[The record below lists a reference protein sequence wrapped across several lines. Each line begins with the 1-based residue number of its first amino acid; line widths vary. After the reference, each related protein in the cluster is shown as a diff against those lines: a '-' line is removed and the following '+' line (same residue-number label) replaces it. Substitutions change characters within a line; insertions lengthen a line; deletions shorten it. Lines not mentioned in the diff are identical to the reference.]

1 MNYKKIVCWMMTT
14 AVVMSGIVSGC
25 GQSSKQSGSS
35 EKYIDLQE
43 AAVDGEVLIS
53 EEGDYILQGS
63 LSNGQIVVDAK
74 GANVSLIFAGAQV
87 TNEADAALY
96 VKDAKKVVVTL
107 QEDSENTLS
116 CTGEYDSDNEDTVNA
131 VIYSKN
137 DLLFEGSGLLSI
149 NSEYGD
155 GIKAKENL
163 TITGGDFDIDVAGD
177 GIDSSGVLQIDDGIF
192 DILCAGGCENGETH
206 LEQNFTGGGKMQ
218 NMGEKPEGAG
228 RKKQGEM
235 PEGVELPEQGEMP
248 EEMEPPEQGEMPE
261 GVESPEQGELPE
273 GMECPERGGKS
284 GMREFTEQGEMP
296 EGMESPEI
304 NETSEDVGQ
313 SSTDSDDTISSKGIK
328 SDSDIKI
335 SGGNIK
341 IDSADDAIHSN
352 GTVTID
358 AGVLELA
365 SGDDGIHAESEL
377 IVAGGNIKVT
387 KCYEGLEGT
396 DVTIN
401 DGDIEVTSDDD
412 GLNAAGDTNE
422 TVDST
427 AEYKITINGGYL
439 YVCANG
445 DGIDSNGDI
454 EINGGTVYV
463 DGPSNNG
470 NSAIDFGE
478 RSKAIVN
485 GGTLVAV
492 GSSGMA
498 EEFDA
503 ESTQGFVLVRLDQT
517 AEEGS
522 LVTLTDESGKELIS
536 YTAAKTFNC
545 VEISC
550 AELIEGQTY
559 TLTVG
564 ETSQKIEI

>member
-14 AVVMSGIVSGC
+14 AVVMLGIVSGC

-35 EKYIDLQE
+35 EKYIDLEE

-96 VKDAKKVVVTL
+96 VKEAEQVVVTL
-107 QEDSENTLS
+107 EENSENALS
-116 CTGEYDSDNEDTVNA
+116 CTEEYDAEDEDTVNA

-137 DLLFEGSGLLSI
+137 DLVLEGSGLLSI
-149 NSEYGD
+149 TSEYGD

-228 RKKQGEM
+228 RKEQGEL
-235 PEGVELPEQGEMP
+235 PEGVELPEQGELPEGVERHDRGGKSGMRELAEQGELPEGMEPPEQGELP
-248 EEMEPPEQGEMPE
+248 EEMEPPEQGEMSE
-261 GVESPEQGELPE
+261 DGE
-273 GMECPERGGKS
+273 R
-284 GMREFTEQGEMP
+284 
-296 EGMESPEI
+296 PEI
-304 NETSEDVGQ
+304 NETSADVEQNG
-313 SSTDSDDTISSKGIK
+313 TDSDETISSKGIK
-328 SDSDIKI
+328 SDTDIKI

-352 GTVTID
+352 GTVTIE
-358 AGVLELA
+358 AGVIELA

-377 IVAGGNIKVT
+377 LVNGGSIKVT

-412 GLNAAGDTNE
+412 GLNAAGDTNA
-422 TVDST
+422 TADST

-439 YVCANG
+439 YVCAGG

-564 ETSQKIEI
+564 ETLQKIEI

>member
-1 MNYKKIVCWMMTT
+1 MTT
-14 AVVMSGIVSGC
+14 AVVMLGIVSGC

-35 EKYIDLQE
+35 EKYIDLEE

-228 RKKQGEM
+228 RK
-235 PEGVELPEQGEMP
+235 
-248 EEMEPPEQGEMPE
+248 
-261 GVESPEQGELPE
+261 EQGELPE
-273 GMECPERGGKS
+273 
-284 GMREFTEQGEMP
+284 
-296 EGMESPEI
+296 
-304 NETSEDVGQ
+304 
-313 SSTDSDDTISSKGIK
+313 
-328 SDSDIKI
+328 
-335 SGGNIK
+335 
-341 IDSADDAIHSN
+341 
-352 GTVTID
+352 
-358 AGVLELA
+358 A
-365 SGDDGIHAESEL
+365 SCIL
-377 IVAGGNIKVT
+377 
-387 KCYEGLEGT
+387 
-396 DVTIN
+396 
-401 DGDIEVTSDDD
+401 
-412 GLNAAGDTNE
+412 
-422 TVDST
+422 
-427 AEYKITINGGYL
+427 
-439 YVCANG
+439 
-445 DGIDSNGDI
+445 
-454 EINGGTVYV
+454 
-463 DGPSNNG
+463 
-470 NSAIDFGE
+470 
-478 RSKAIVN
+478 
-485 GGTLVAV
+485 
-492 GSSGMA
+492 
-498 EEFDA
+498 
-503 ESTQGFVLVRLDQT
+503 
-517 AEEGS
+517 
-522 LVTLTDESGKELIS
+522 
-536 YTAAKTFNC
+536 
-545 VEISC
+545 
-550 AELIEGQTY
+550 
-559 TLTVG
+559 
-564 ETSQKIEI
+564 

>member
-14 AVVMSGIVSGC
+14 AVVMLGIVSGC

-35 EKYIDLQE
+35 EKYIDLEE

-53 EEGDYILQGS
+53 EEGDYIFQGS
-63 LSNGQIVVDAK
+63 LSNVQIVVDAK

-137 DLLFEGSGLLSI
+137 VLVLEGSGLLSI

-228 RKKQGEM
+228 RKEQGEL
-235 PEGVELPEQGEMP
+235 PEGVELPEQGELP
-248 EEMEPPEQGEMPE
+248 EELEPPEQGELSE
-261 GVESPEQGELPE
+261 DGE
-273 GMECPERGGKS
+273 R
-284 GMREFTEQGEMP
+284 
-296 EGMESPEI
+296 PEI
-304 NETSEDVGQ
+304 NETSADVEQNG
-313 SSTDSDDTISSKGIK
+313 TDSDETISSKGIK
-328 SDSDIKI
+328 SDTDIKI
-335 SGGNIK
+335 NGGSIK

-387 KCYEGLEGT
+387 KCYEGLEGS

-545 VEISC
+545 VELRC

>member
-14 AVVMSGIVSGC
+14 AVVMLGIVSGC

-35 EKYIDLQE
+35 EKYIDLEE

-96 VKDAKKVVVTL
+96 VKEAEQVVVTL
-107 QEDSENTLS
+107 EENSENALS
-116 CTGEYDSDNEDTVNA
+116 CTEEYDAEDEDTVNA

-137 DLLFEGSGLLSI
+137 DLVLEGSGLLSI
-149 NSEYGD
+149 TSEYGD

-228 RKKQGEM
+228 RK
-235 PEGVELPEQGEMP
+235 EQGELP
-248 EEMEPPEQGEMPE
+248 EEMEPPEQGEMSE
-261 GVESPEQGELPE
+261 DGE
-273 GMECPERGGKS
+273 R
-284 GMREFTEQGEMP
+284 
-296 EGMESPEI
+296 PEI
-304 NETSEDVGQ
+304 NETSADVEQNG
-313 SSTDSDDTISSKGIK
+313 TDSDETISSKGIK
-328 SDSDIKI
+328 SVTDIKI

-377 IVAGGNIKVT
+377 LVNGGSIKVT

-498 EEFDA
+498 DSFDA
-503 ESTQGFVLVRLDQT
+503 ESTQGFVLVRLDKT